1 MRVAHVS
8 AAMGYGGA
16 ERVVVDL
23 ATAHA
28 REGFKTAII
37 APAGELDRDW
47 EHLGVHRVLVPH
59 ARRGSLEL
67 IPAARAVV
75 AAIRAWQPDVLH
87 AHNVKAT
94 ALALTGV
101 RLSSGRRPI
110 LTTMHGVSDQDISFS
125 ARILRLVDM
134 VAVVSGSV
142 REAVLSQG
150 LSPARVRVVHNG
162 VGAVPQLDPS
172 ERAAYDREFGLAGDV
187 VIAVGRLEPQKAHDR
202 LLAAAAL
209 VLENRPETTFLIVG
223 EGDLLGD
230 LQQLATRL
238 AIDHAVRFTGARDD
252 ALRLIARADLLVSSS
267 NWEGLSIAALEA
279 LAAGTPVVS
288 TNVAGMRELLST
300 SAGEIV
306 GGWEAHDLARSI
318 VKVLGD
324 RQRLAA
330 MASAGRRLVSEKFS
344 SVSMRAAYAQL
355 YRDLHVRAN
364 GERGGG
370 RGHGPDVGA
379 R

>member
-16 ERVVVDL
+16 ERVIVDL
-23 ATAHA
+23 ASAHA
-28 REGFKTAII
+28 REGFETAII

-47 EHLGVHRVLVPH
+47 EQLGVHRILVPH

-67 IPAARAVV
+67 IPAARAVA

-94 ALALTGV
+94 ALALTGA
-101 RLSSGRRPI
+101 RTSSGRRRPI
-110 LTTMHGVSDQDISFS
+110 LTTMHGVSEQDISRS

-134 VAVVSGSV
+134 VAVVSGAV
-142 REAVLSQG
+142 REAVLSHG
-150 LSPARVRVVHNG
+150 LTPSRVRVVHNG
-162 VGAVPQLDPS
+162 VGAVPALDAS
-172 ERAAYDREFGLAGDV
+172 TRAAYDREFQLAGDV

-209 VLENRPETTFLIVG
+209 VLESRPETTFLIVG
-223 EGDLLGD
+223 EGENLGD
-230 LQQLATRL
+230 LQRL
-238 AIDHAVRFTGARDD
+238 AAQLSIDRAVRFAGARED
-252 ALRLIARADLLVSSS
+252 ALQLIARADLLVFSS

-300 SAGEIV
+300 GAGEV
-306 GGWEAHDLARSI
+306 VDGWDDHDLAASI
-318 VKVLGD
+318 VKVLNNPE
-324 RQRLAA
+324 RLED

-344 SVSMRAAYAQL
+344 SESMRAAYADL
-355 YRDLHVRAN
+355 YRGLHVRVRVA
-364 GERGGG
+364 
-370 RGHGPDVGA
+370 
-379 R
+379 